1 VSNCPQVITK
11 RYASRWFASG
21 VFRKRCQFTFLFLLV
36 AGVDF
41 LLQAPAL
48 AQAKVTV
55 TPGSIIITATKGS
68 VETRTIALR
77 ASEAI
82 ANPQII
88 PFDLP
93 TADGSQVLPA
103 TLIQAGKPSA
113 QSSSN
118 NLVSIP
124 IQFDLQNVSSGE
136 FTGGL
141 LVTYQG
147 DEQVVPVIVKVKDP
161 WQIPL
166 LLLVGGVLLSVAVST
181 YSTDGK
187 RRDEIT
193 VSIGNLRAQVE
204 AYRKSARYF
213 AERACE
219 CLDHAL
225 LLQQLKQL
233 ETAQSSVN
241 AARATWS
248 KWVQQKTGWQSQ
260 FNYCD
265 TLRYRLGESDLQNSQ
280 ALCIRAISR
289 TLEETLQDAPNLPN
303 PSELRSKL
311 DEMSQQV
318 NRFLQLNS
326 RLEKLKTLAAQLEG
340 DAFYEWEDKIDDLN
354 QQLLAQP
361 MSDEPGVKTLM
372 DKIEQSLEEVKKV
385 AQASQTYAVTKSV
398 EGGSTTGLNLVPP
411 PSATGIETSTQ
422 LTTQKRA
429 LPRLLTYFY
438 PDADGRLRW
447 FYIFSYL
454 IFMGVLAGTGFN
466 QLYLTKPTF
475 GSWAD
480 YIAILGWGFG
490 AEATRSAAVK
500 ALRKTDEASE
510 ARPDEAQT

>member
-1 VSNCPQVITK
+1 MK
-11 RYASRWFASG
+11 RRQLAL
-21 VFRKRCQFTFLFLLV
+21 LFLLMT
-36 AGVDF
+36 GMDL
-41 LLQAPAL
+41 LLQAPVL

-82 ANPQII
+82 ANPQIV

-93 TADGSQVLPA
+93 TADGSKVLPA
-103 TLIQAGKPSA
+103 TLIQAEKPPA
-113 QSSSN
+113 QSSPN

-124 IQFDLQNVSSGE
+124 IQFDLQNVPSGE
-136 FTGGL
+136 FTGEV

-147 DEQVVPVIVKVKDP
+147 NEQVVPVIVKVKDP
-161 WQIPL
+161 WQLPL

-181 YSTDGK
+181 YSTAGK

-204 AYRKSARYF
+204 ADRRSARYF

-225 LLQQLKQL
+225 LLQQLKQM
-233 ETAQSSVN
+233 EAAQSSVN
-241 AARATWS
+241 AAQATWS

-265 TLRYRLGESDLQNSQ
+265 TLRHRLGESDLQNSQ
-280 ALCIRAISR
+280 AICIRAISR
-289 TLEETLQDAPNLPN
+289 TLEETLQDAPNLSN
-303 PSELRSKL
+303 PSELRAKL

-326 RLEKLKTLAAQLEG
+326 RLEKLKTLVAQLEG
-340 DAFYEWEDKIDDLN
+340 DAFYEWEDKIDELD

-361 MSDEPGVKTLM
+361 MSDEPEVKTLM
-372 DKIEQSLEEVKKV
+372 DKIEQNLDEVKKV
-385 AQASQTYAVTKSV
+385 AQASQTYAGAKSA
-398 EGGSTTGLNLVPP
+398 EDDSTIGLNLVAP
-411 PSATGIETSTQ
+411 PSLTGIETSTQ
-422 LTTQKRA
+422 AATRKRA
-429 LPRLLTYFY
+429 LPRLLAYFY

-490 AEATRSAAVK
+490 AEATRNAAVK

-510 ARPDEAQT
+510 AKPDEVQA

>member
-1 VSNCPQVITK
+1 MGNCLQVITK
-11 RYASRWFASG
+11 RYTSRQVALG
-21 VFRKRCQFTFLFLLV
+21 VSIKCCQLGLLFLLV
-36 AGVDF
+36 SAVSV

-93 TADGSQVLPA
+93 TADGSKVLPVA
-103 TLIQAGKPSA
+103 LIQAGKPSA
-113 QSSSN
+113 QSGSN

-124 IQFDLQNVSSGE
+124 IQLDLQNVPSGE
-136 FTGGL
+136 FTGEL

-181 YSTDGK
+181 YSTTGK

-204 AYRKSARYF
+204 ADRKSARYF

-225 LLQQLKQL
+225 LLQHLKQL
-233 ETAQSSVN
+233 EAAQSSVN
-241 AARATWS
+241 AAQATWS

-265 TLRYRLGESDLQNSQ
+265 TLKHRLGESDLQNSQ
-280 ALCIRAISR
+280 AICIRAISQ
-289 TLEETLQDAPNLPN
+289 TLEETLQGAPDLAAPENLREKLDTLAGQVN
-303 PSELRSKL
+303 DFLKLNSKL
-311 DEMSQQV
+311 D
-318 NRFLQLNS
+318 
-326 RLEKLKTLAAQLEG
+326 RLRILAAQLEG
-340 DAFYEWEDKIDDLN
+340 DAFYEWEDKVDNLD
-354 QQLLAQP
+354 QQLLEQP
-361 MSDEPGVKTLM
+361 MSEKGGVGDLM
-372 DKIEQSLEEVKKV
+372 KKIEQNLEEVKKV
-385 AQASQTYAVTKSV
+385 VQASQTYAVAKSAEGDTTTK
-398 EGGSTTGLNLVPP
+398 LNLVPP
-411 PSATGIETSTQ
+411 SSATGVETLAQ
-422 LTTQKRA
+422 ATTQKRA
-429 LPRLLTYFY
+429 LPRLLAYFY

-510 ARPDEAQT
+510 AKSDEVQA